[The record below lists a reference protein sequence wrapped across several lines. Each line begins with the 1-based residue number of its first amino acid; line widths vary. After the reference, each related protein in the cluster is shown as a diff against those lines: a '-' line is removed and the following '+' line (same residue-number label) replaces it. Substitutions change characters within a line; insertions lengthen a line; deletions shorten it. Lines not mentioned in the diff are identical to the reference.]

1 MTMDEP
7 GLNPHIELAHLL
19 LLFARDRMKEGRL
32 DKALKFVNDAIEELE
47 EFLREE
53 AKEIANGWSK

>member
-1 MTMDEP
+1 MDEP

>member
-1 MTMDEP
+1 MDEP
-7 GLNPHIELAHLL
+7 GLNPHVELAHLL

-32 DKALKFVNDAIEELE
+32 DKALKFINDAIEELE